1 MTIDTDTGST
11 AQGLPTV
18 VLVHGAFAESASWN
32 GVIARLRRDG
42 HPVVAAA
49 NPLRGLRADADQLRS
64 VLDQVRGPVVLA
76 GHSYGGSVMSV
87 AAEGHP
93 GVRALVYVGS
103 FLLEEGESTGELA
116 GRFPGNELGAALDA
130 VPVPDGT
137 GGTATDLYIQ
147 PDRFGPV
154 FAADVAPETAELML
168 ATQRPITQE
177 ALEEKATAAAWR
189 TIPSWTLVTTQDLAV
204 PAEAQR
210 FMAERAGSTVVEV
223 DASHAV
229 AVSQPGVVADLIT
242 EAAQATA
249 R

>member
-1 MTIDTDTGST
+1 MTIDTDTG
-11 AQGLPTV
+11 APAPALPTV

-32 GVIARLRRDG
+32 GVIARLQAQG
-42 HPVVAAA
+42 HPVIAAA
-49 NPLRGLRADADQLRS
+49 NPLRGLREDADQLRS
-64 VLDQVRGPVVLA
+64 VLDQVHGPVVLA

-130 VPVPDGT
+130 APVPDGK
-137 GGTATDLYIQ
+137 GGTVTDLYIQ
-147 PDRFGPV
+147 PGRFAPV
-154 FAADVAPETAELML
+154 FAADVPAETAELML

-189 TIPSWTLVTTQDLAV
+189 TIPSWTLVTRQDLAV

-229 AVSQPGVVADLIT
+229 AVSQPGAVADLI
-242 EAAQATA
+242 AAAARATA
-249 R
+249 G